1 MKIKKTKKH
10 TGQRGQTNHGHG
22 ARKKAKKSG
31 HKGGVGMAGTGK
43 KADHKK
49 SLVLKKYGNKYF
61 GRRGITSRPTAKKKN
76 LVINVGDISRDY
88 VGLEKKFGKEGKLE
102 MVGYKVLGNGE
113 IARKVKIKVLE
124 ISDGAREKIEKVGG
138 SVEVLKEKDKGEKIE
153 DSGLGDDSD
162 SEVKESSEA
171 DE

>member
-10 TGQRGQTNHGHG
+10 TGARGQTNHGHG

-43 KADHKK
+43 RADQKK

-88 VGLEKKFGKEGKLE
+88 VGLEKRFGKDGVLE

-113 IARKVKIKVLE
+113 ISRKVKIKVDE
-124 ISDGAREKIEKVGG
+124 VSDGAREKIEKAGG
-138 SVEVLKEKDKGEKIE
+138 SVEVLNEKEK
-153 DSGLGDDSD
+153 
-162 SEVKESSEA
+162 SEVESVSEVEESNEA